1 MVSVTRTCRQGTRA
15 KHADNDSPSPL
26 FDFPCASPYHTCTR
40 GFPRDRMIGQTIS
53 HYRIVEKL
61 GGGGMGVV
69 YKAED
74 TMLGRFVALKFLP
87 DEVARDPQTLERF
100 RREARAASALNHP
113 NICTIHEIANHEGQ
127 WFIVMEFLDGV
138 TLKHHIAGRPMELE
152 VLLPLAIEIADALD
166 AAHAEGIVHRDIK
179 PANIFTTKRGHAKIL
194 DFGLAKVTGKFS
206 DAKDPA
212 AVTVAQTAAVSL
224 EHLTSPGTAL
234 GTVAYMSPEQARGK
248 DLDHRTDLFS
258 FGAVLYEMAT
268 GEVPFRG
275 ETSAVIF
282 EGILSRSPAS
292 PVRLNPELPVE
303 FERILNRALE
313 KDRSLRYQS
322 ASDMRAELQRLK
334 RDTESG
340 RSAVMPAASEPVAAM
355 TTPSSGRIAV
365 APSGPS
371 TPASGSS
378 AAQSSPS
385 GISQPAQS
393 RRWLFVGVAAAVIVL
408 GVAGFFY
415 SRRASALTEKDF
427 ILLTDFTNTTGD
439 PVFDGTLK
447 QALAVQLEQSPFLN
461 VYPQERVREALK
473 FAGHSPDDRV
483 TVPVARDLCQREAIK
498 AILAGSI
505 SSMGSSYVVTL
516 EALNCRTGD
525 TIARQQS
532 EAASKEKVLQ
542 ALGSAA
548 KELRGP
554 LGETVTSI
562 ERFNAPVEQATTS
575 SLEALKAYAM
585 GDEKRA
591 REGDLASLPFYK
603 RAVELDPNFAMAY
616 ARMGAV
622 YGNEGDIQLSAE
634 NSQKAFDLRDRTS
647 EVEKFYITDHYY
659 TDVTGELGKTIE
671 NLELWIQTYPR
682 DWSPRNNLAG
692 AYADAGEFQKAQTQA
707 LECLRLQPND
717 VLPYQNV
724 MLTYIWLNQLEEA
737 KAIYRQALDKKVESE
752 YLHNIRFFVAYLEND
767 DPEMDRQVASVSGKA
782 EESTLLLSAAQVA
795 ASRGQLKKSREIL
808 QRAFD
813 SAKKFGVLSN
823 AAYAAGDG
831 AIIENWLGN
840 PSAARTWANQALDL
854 SRDQFVWAAAS
865 LALAGDSARPQKIIE
880 AQGKSHPKSSRLQ
893 QDWIPQV
900 QAALAI
906 KRGNPAAAVDA
917 LKVSDQLEANDIGP
931 TFYRGLAYLAMK
943 SGKEAAAEFKKV
955 VDRKVILPLS
965 PCHAVGRLQLA
976 RSLALAGD
984 TAGARST
991 YQDLFALWKDADS
1004 DLPLLKQA
1012 KDEYARL
1019 H

>member
-1 MVSVTRTCRQGTRA
+1 
-15 KHADNDSPSPL
+15 
-26 FDFPCASPYHTCTR
+26 
-40 GFPRDRMIGQTIS
+40 MIGQTIS

-127 WFIVMEFLDGV
+127 WFIVMEFLDGM
-138 TLKHHIAGRPMELE
+138 TLKHRIAGRPMDQE

-194 DFGLAKVTGKFS
+194 DFGLAKVTGKSS
-206 DAKDPA
+206 DSKDA
-212 AVTVAQTAAVSL
+212 AVTMAQTAGVSL

-248 DLDHRTDLFS
+248 ELDHRTDLFS

-282 EGILSRSPAS
+282 EGILTRSPAS

-313 KDRSLRYQS
+313 KDRNLRYQH

-340 RSAVMPAASEPVAAM
+340 RSAVMAAASEPAAPMAPPLSGSM
-355 TTPSSGRIAV
+355 TPATSSA
-365 APSGPS
+365 ATSA
-371 TPASGSS
+371 PASGPGATAQLASS
-378 AAQSSPS
+378 AS
-385 GISQPAQS
+385 GIVPPAKS
-393 RRWLFVGVAAAVIVL
+393 RRWLLASAAALVVAL
-408 GVAGFFY
+408 VAAGFFY
-415 SRRASALTEKDF
+415 SRRASALSEKDF

-439 PVFDGTLK
+439 AVFDGTLK

-461 VYPQERVREALK
+461 VYPQERVREALRY
-473 FAGHSPDDRV
+473 AGRSPDDRV

-498 AILAGSI
+498 AVLSGSI
-505 SSMGSSYVVTL
+505 GSMGSNYVVTL

-542 ALGSAA
+542 ALGTAA
-548 KELRGP
+548 KEIRGP

-562 ERFNAPVEQATTS
+562 ERFSAPIEQATTS

-585 GDEKRA
+585 GDDKRS
-591 REGDLASLPFYK
+591 REGDLPSMPFYK
-603 RAVELDPNFAMAY
+603 RAIELDPNFAMAY
-616 ARMGAV
+616 ARLGAV
-622 YGNEGDIQLSAE
+622 YANVSEFLLAE
-634 NSQKAFDLRDRTS
+634 ENAQKAFDLRDRTS
-647 EVEKFYITDHYY
+647 ERERFYITAHYY
-659 TDVTGELGKTIE
+659 QSVTGEVQKSIE
-671 NLELWIQTYPR
+671 NYELWIQTYPR
-682 DWSPRNNLAG
+682 DWAPRNNVAG
-692 AYADAGEFQKAQTQA
+692 DYQDIGQFQKALVQG

-717 VLPYQNV
+717 VLPYQV
-724 MLTYIWLNQLEEA
+724 VIGSYVRLNQLEEA
-737 KAIYRQALDKKVESE
+737 KAIYKQAVDKKLDTMT
-752 YLHNIRFFVAYLEND
+752 LHNQRFAIAYLEGD
-767 DPEMDRQVASVSGKA
+767 AQEMERQATWASGNPQ
-782 EESTLLLSAAQVA
+782 ESNVLGQEAQVA
-795 ASRGQLKKSREIL
+795 ASRGQLKKAREL
-808 QRAFD
+808 SQQAFD
-813 SAKKFGVLSN
+813 SAKKFDLQSS
-823 AAYAAGDG
+823 AALVAAGRG
-831 AIIENWLGN
+831 IFENWLGDS
-840 PSAARTWANQALDL
+840 SAARSWSTQALDL
-854 SRDQFVWAAAS
+854 SHDQLVWPAAT
-865 LALAGDSARPQKIIE
+865 LVLAGDSARAQKVIDAE
-880 AQGKSHPKSSRLQ
+880 AKRHPKDTGFQ
-893 QDWIPQV
+893 QNWIPQV
-900 QAALAI
+900 RAAIEI
-906 KRGNPAAAVDA
+906 KRANPSAAVEI
-917 LKVSDQLEANDIGP
+917 LKPAELLEANDIGP
-931 TFYRGLAYLAMK
+931 TFYRGLAYLSLK

-955 VDRKVILPLS
+955 VDRKNIFPLS
-965 PCHAVGRLQLA
+965 PLHALSRLHVA

-984 TAGARST
+984 TAGARSA
-991 YQDLFALWKDADS
+991 YQDLFVIWKDADP
-1004 DLPLLKQA
+1004 DLSALKQA

>member
-1 MVSVTRTCRQGTRA
+1 
-15 KHADNDSPSPL
+15 
-26 FDFPCASPYHTCTR
+26 
-40 GFPRDRMIGQTIS
+40 MIGQTIS

-127 WFIVMEFLDGV
+127 WFIVMEFLDGM

-194 DFGLAKVTGKFS
+194 DFGLAKVTGKANDS
-206 DAKDPA
+206 KDAA
-212 AVTVAQTAAVSL
+212 AVTLAQTAGVSL

-282 EGILSRSPAS
+282 EGILTRSPAS
-292 PVRLNPELPVE
+292 PVRLNPELPAE

-313 KDRSLRYQS
+313 KDRTLRYQS

-340 RSAVMPAASEPVAAM
+340 RSAVMPAASEPVVSLPS
-355 TTPSSGRIAV
+355 PSSGRIAV
-365 APSGPS
+365 ALSGAAPS
-371 TPASGSS
+371 AS
-378 AAQSSPS
+378 APNATAQSSAS
-385 GISQPAQS
+385 GIAQPAKS
-393 RRWLFVGVAAAVIVL
+393 RRWLVISAAAVILALVT
-408 GVAGFFY
+408 AGFFY

-439 PVFDGTLK
+439 SVFDGTLK

-473 FAGHSPDDRV
+473 YAGHSPDDRV
-483 TVPVARDLCQREAIK
+483 TVPIARDICQREAVK
-498 AILAGSI
+498 AVLSGSI
-505 SSMGSSYVVTL
+505 GSMGSNYVVTL

-542 ALGSAA
+542 ALGTAA
-548 KELRGP
+548 KQIRGP

-562 ERFNAPVEQATTS
+562 ERFSAPIEQATTS
-575 SLEALKAYAM
+575 SLEALRAFAM

-603 RAVELDPNFAMAY
+603 RAVELDPNFAVAY

-622 YGNEGDIQLSAE
+622 YGNEGDLRQSAE

-647 EVEKFYITDHYY
+647 EEEKFYITDHYY
-659 TDVTGELGKTIE
+659 NDVTGELPKAVE

-682 DWSPRNNLAG
+682 DWSPRNNLVGDYSLAG
-692 AYADAGEFQKAQTQA
+692 DFQKALQQA

-717 VLPYQNV
+717 VLPYQNL
-724 MLTYIWLNQLEEA
+724 MSTYVHLNQLEEA
-737 KAIYRQALDKKVESE
+737 KAIYQQAMDKKLDSE
-752 YLHNIRFFVAYLEND
+752 FLHNTKLWIAYLEGD
-767 DPEMDRQVASVSGKA
+767 DPEIERQAALASGKP
-782 EESTLLLSAAQVA
+782 EEATLLLSQAQIA
-795 ASRGQLKKSREIL
+795 ASRGQLKKAREL
-808 QRAFD
+808 SQHAFD
-813 SAKKFGVLSN
+813 LAKKFDLSST
-823 AAYAAGDG
+823 AASVAFFRAN
-831 AIIENWLGN
+831 IELWLGDV
-840 PSAARTWANQALDL
+840 SAARSWANQSLDL
-854 SRDQFVWAAAS
+854 SQDQMVWAAAP
-865 LALAGDSARPQKIIE
+865 LALAGDPTRPQKIVDAE
-880 AQGKSHPKSSRLQ
+880 GKRRAKDTLLQ
-893 QDWIPQV
+893 QNWIPQV
-900 QAALAI
+900 KAAIAI
-906 KRGNPAAAVDA
+906 KRGNPTAGVEA
-917 LKVSDQLEANDIGP
+917 LKLADQFEANDPGP
-931 TFYRGLAYLAMK
+931 TFYRGLAYLSMK
-943 SGKEAAAEFKKV
+943 SGNEAAAEFKKV
-955 VDRKVILPLS
+955 VDRRTLFPLAPLHFLS
-965 PCHAVGRLQLA
+965 QLEMA

-984 TAGARST
+984 VAGARSA
-991 YQDLFALWKDADS
+991 YQDLFALWKDADP
-1004 DLPLLKQA
+1004 DLPVLKQA